1 MLAEEVEK
9 QLDVHDVQ
17 IIDWAEGYGD
27 GREVE

>member
-9 QLDVHDVQ
+9 QLDVLDTQ
-17 IIDWAEGYGD
+17 IIDWTEGYGD